1 MYSVS
6 FVSIPIPVLDYFCY
20 RSLKIGINKATSI
33 INLDNRKRA

>member
-6 FVSIPIPVLDYFCY
+6 LVFIPIAVLDYFCY
-20 RSLKIGINKATSI
+20 RSFKIGINGAISI